1 MVGCVELVDR
11 WCVWIPNNE
20 PKLQTA
26 SKVVWRISFWISMLK
41 VEGGV
46 IDIVAVRE
54 EKYAPTDV
62 STGYPPSFST
72 ILEILYQG

>member
-1 MVGCVELVDR
+1 
-11 WCVWIPNNE
+11 
-20 PKLQTA
+20 
-26 SKVVWRISFWISMLK
+26 MLK